1 MLFRSQN
8 ICKIY
13 GRNQIEALRSV
24 SLHVANGDYLSI
36 TGASGSGKT
45 TLMHIL
51 GLLDAPSSGRYL
63 LDGRDVSAL
72 RPDARARLRGEAIGF
87 VFQSFRLLQDL
98 SALENAALP
107 LAFQGVPERVR
118 LAKARELL
126 ARVGLAERAPHRPRE
141 LSGGQQQR
149 VAIARAL
156 AANPRVLLAD
166 EPTAGLDPAATQ
178 DILALFDQLHA
189 DGHTIILI
197 THDPAVAA
205 RAARRAAIQTG
216 QLKEAPS

>member
-1 MLFRSQN
+1 M
-8 ICKIY
+8 
-13 GRNQIEALRSV
+13 
-24 SLHVANGDYLSI
+24 
-36 TGASGSGKT
+36 
-45 TLMHIL
+45 
-51 GLLDAPSSGRYL
+51 
-63 LDGRDVSAL
+63 
-72 RPDARARLRGEAIGF
+72 
-87 VFQSFRLLQDL
+87 
-98 SALENAALP
+98 ENAALP

-126 ARVGLAERAPHRPRE
+126 TRVGLAERAPHRPRE

-178 DILALFDQLHA
+178 DILTLFDQLHA

-205 RAARRAAIQTG
+205 RATRRAAIQTG